1 MLRPLASPLAA
12 LAVGGLV
19 LTGCDDDESARPLDI
34 RAQPVEYRGAYAI
47 CSIGSVRYVAQRY
60 GVAEATPEAIADAAA
75 KAVGSTSA
83 ESANQARRGCLDAI
97 AARAPRTPGNE
108 AP

>member
-1 MLRPLASPLAA
+1 MPLRPLAFALVALMLA
-12 LAVGGLV
+12 
-19 LTGCDDDESARPLDI
+19 GCRADDEPEPPVDI

-60 GVAEATPEAIADAAA
+60 GVAEATPEAVADAAA
-75 KAVGSTSA
+75 KAVGSTSPQSA
-83 ESANQARRGCLDAI
+83 EDARRGCLDAI
-97 AARAPRTPGNE
+97 AARAPRQPGNE

>member
-1 MLRPLASPLAA
+1 MQLRLAAATVAA
-12 LAVGGLV
+12 LALA
-19 LTGCDDDESARPLDI
+19 GCRGDDEPEMPLDI

-60 GVAEATPEAIADAAA
+60 GVAEATAEAVADAAA

-83 ESANQARRGCLDAI
+83 QSAKHARRGCLDAI
-97 AARAPRTPGNE
+97 AARAPRRPGNE